1 MYDLAVKNGRIVDG
15 TGNPWFRANIGV
27 SEGRIAEIS
36 HSGSIRAKRVIDARG
51 LVVMPGVVDV
61 HSHSDQ
67 TLLTYNRAE
76 NRVRQ
81 GITTDAVG
89 SCGFSSYAFNKKF
102 RETMKG
108 MLRFWTGREYDVDW
122 LTLAEWG
129 DRLGKIGVGVNVV
142 PLVGF
147 GTVRRSVMGEE
158 GEGGERNEPTDSEL
172 KAMRRLVEGGMRDGA
187 FGITSGLEY
196 VSQRNAYTEELIELC
211 RAVSDRGGV
220 YTSHIRS
227 EDDYVVEAVEEFI
240 RICRE
245 AEIPGCISHHKAC
258 SSWNWGKPKETI
270 RLLSEARADGVDVIC
285 DTYPWLYVAVRNVG
299 LFFLKPGEPFDD
311 AKRGE
316 LKRSFGSDKA
326 WAKIRAE
333 AVESFEQ
340 ERSMIEETRKKLE
353 SHGTPGRIPWD
364 PVVYF
369 IIAYSKTRPDL
380 EGRNFTEAA
389 RAMGM
394 GDPWDAVRRLYLA
407 DDGSTTVAMGS
418 MSEEDLVD
426 ILRAP
431 FTAVSTDGHAEDEP
445 RSLHP
450 RAYGTY
456 PLLFERYVREKGV
469 LGLEE
474 AVRRVTSL
482 PAGFLGLG
490 DRGLLRE
497 GFWADIVVFDPS
509 TIRNRATYAEPCL
522 YPEGIS
528 HVLVSGEPVVKG
540 GKYLGTLNGRV
551 LKRAE

>member
-1 MYDLAVKNGRIVDG
+1 MHDLAIKNGRVVDG
-15 TGNPWFRANIGV
+15 TGNPWFRANIGM
-27 SEGRIAEIS
+27 SEGRIAEITRFD
-36 HSGSIRAKRVIDARG
+36 SIRAKRIIDAKG

-81 GITTDAVG
+81 GITTDTVG
-89 SCGFSSYAFNKKF
+89 SCGFSSYAFTKKF
-102 RETMKG
+102 RGTMKG
-108 MLRFWTGREYDVDW
+108 MLRFWTRQDYDVDW

-129 DRLGKIGVGVNVV
+129 DKLGEMGVGVNVI

-172 KAMRRLVEGGMRDGA
+172 KAMKRLMEGAMRDGA

-211 RAVSDRGGV
+211 KVVSDRGGV

-227 EDDYVVEAVEEFI
+227 EDDYVVEAVKEFI
-240 RICRE
+240 KTCRE
-245 AEIPGCISHHKAC
+245 AEISGCLSHHKAC
-258 SSWNWGKPKETI
+258 SSWNWGKPKETL
-270 RLLSEARADGVDVIC
+270 RLLSEARANGVDVIC

-299 LFFLKPGEPFDD
+299 LFFMKPGEPLDD
-311 AKRGE
+311 AKRDE
-316 LKRSFGSDKA
+316 LIRSFGSDRV
-326 WAKIRAE
+326 WTKIRAE
-333 AVESFEQ
+333 AEESYEQ

-369 IIAYSKTRPDL
+369 IIAHSKTRPDL

-389 RAMGM
+389 RAMGI

-407 DDGSTTVAMGS
+407 DEGSTTVALGS
-418 MSEEDLVD
+418 MSEDDLIA

-456 PLLFERYVREKGV
+456 PLLFERYVREMDV

-482 PAGFLGLG
+482 PAGFLGLR

-522 YPEGIS
+522 YPEGIT
-528 HVLVSGEPVVKG
+528 HVLVNGEPVVKG

-551 LKRAE
+551 LKRTE